1 MHVLTQSS
9 IWSGVIL
16 TPMPQLSSKAATLT
30 GKTGWDF
37 IYSTAAKRKKTDNIL
52 SKLDVMYNTQ
62 GTNLSLML

>member
-37 IYSTAAKRKKTDNIL
+37 IYSTAAKRKKKRKHTIKTTCN
-52 SKLDVMYNTQ
+52 V
-62 GTNLSLML
+62 

>member
-37 IYSTAAKRKKTDNIL
+37 IYSTAAKRKKRKHTIKTGCN
-52 SKLDVMYNTQ
+52 V
-62 GTNLSLML
+62 